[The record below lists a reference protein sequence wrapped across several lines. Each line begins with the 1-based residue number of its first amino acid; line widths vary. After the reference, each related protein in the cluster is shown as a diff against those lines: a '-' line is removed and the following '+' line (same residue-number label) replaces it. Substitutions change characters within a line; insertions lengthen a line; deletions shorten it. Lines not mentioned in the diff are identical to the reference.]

1 MNPHSSV
8 VRNRLTWSKIP
19 HTPNYELKLNEKTTG
34 ILSRPSYWSPRFL
47 AETRDG
53 RWVFRRQGF
62 LGTGVEI
69 TDAVSEEPIAAFKS
83 SCGGGGRLIF
93 SDGQG
98 FWLKYKGWWR
108 PVWTVTTDD
117 GQLVLEVHTRE
128 KTVELRAAKAVPSI
142 RLSLL
147 ITFSWSRVLQAD
159 EDASAAS
166 VAAVVSAA

>member
-1 MNPHSSV
+1 MNPLSSI

-19 HTPNYELKLNEKTTG
+19 RTPHYELKINEETTG
-34 ILSRPSYWSPRFL
+34 ILSRPSCWSPRFL

-53 RWVFRRQGF
+53 CWVFRRQGF

-69 TDAVSEEPIAAFKS
+69 TDADSEEPIARFKS
-83 SCGGGGRLIF
+83 SSGGGGRLIF
-93 SDGQG
+93 TDGQG

-108 PVWTVTTDD
+108 PVWTVSTDD
-117 GQLVLEVHTRE
+117 GQPVLEVHTRE
-128 KTVELRAAKAVPSI
+128 NIVELRASAGIPST

-147 ITFSWSRVLQAD
+147 ITFCWSRVLQAD

-166 VAAVVSAA
+166 IAAMTAA

>member
-1 MNPHSSV
+1 MNPLSSV

-19 HTPNYELKLNEKTTG
+19 QTPNYELKMKDEITG
-34 ILSRPSYWSPRFL
+34 VLSRPSYWSPRFL

-69 TDAVSEEPIAAFKS
+69 TDAVSEEPIATFQS
-83 SCGGGGRLIF
+83 SCGGGGRLTF
-93 SDGQG
+93 VDGQG
-98 FWLKYKGWWR
+98 FWLKYRGWWR
-108 PVWTVTTDD
+108 PVWTVTADD
-117 GQLVLEVHTRE
+117 DCLVLEVHTRE
-128 KTVELRAAKAVPSI
+128 KTVELRASTAVSSI

-147 ITFSWSRVLQAD
+147 ITFTWSRVLQAD

-166 VAAVVSAA
+166 VAMTAA